1 MGVDLVQAQLRL
13 AAGESLADLGLG
25 GDPPVHGFAVHG
37 FAVQARVNL
46 ETIAGD
52 GTVRPTGG
60 VLRIFEP
67 ATGPGVRTDTYASTG
82 YQTNPAF
89 DSLLAKVIGHAASSD
104 VSDAIDRTRRALREL
119 RSDRGRDQRRL
130 PRGSARAPGR
140 ARRCRDDRLRRSGT
154 SPISWNGRTRSS
166 RYPLR
171 CRPGRVRSST
181 RATRSRC
188 SCTAS
193 RPRCLATRLCQAVDV
208 DRRSWLRSK
217 GPSSA

>member
-1 MGVDLVQAQLRL
+1 MQAQLRL

-25 GDPPVHGFAVHG
+25 GDPAVHGFAVHG

-89 DSLLAKVIGHAASSD
+89 DSLLAKVIGHAASED

-119 RSDRGRDQRRL
+119 RVIGVETNTGFLEAVLAHPDVRAGVATTDFVDRNVADLVDGRK
-130 PRGSARAPGR
+130 
-140 ARRCRDDRLRRSGT
+140 
-154 SPISWNGRTRSS
+154 RSS
-166 RYPLR
+166 RA
-171 CRPGRVRSST
+171 RPRMRTEQVRSST

-193 RPRCLATRLCQAVDV
+193 RPRCLATRPCRPSTPTV
-208 DRRSWLRSK
+208 RSSLRSK